1 MDNKYLSNFKKP
13 NDEGESWRVKK
24 RNEELLNLSL
34 EIEGVI
40 LFNLKTISERPISV
54 RLRSSDIHIYISE
67 IKELYPSFTIEIMPI
82 IGTLL
87 IKLADK
93 EWDWHGYGIKD
104 VKIVNDKIEKQNWFK
119 VIANK
124 AFCFVTKLIGGKMR
138 D

>member
-1 MDNKYLSNFKKP
+1 MAA
-13 NDEGESWRVKK
+13 NDEWESWRVKK

-40 LFNLKTISERPISV
+40 LFNLKTISERPIAVS
-54 RLRSSDIHIYISE
+54 LRSSDIHIYLSE

-82 IGTLL
+82 IGTVL

-93 EWDWHGYGIKD
+93 EWDWGGYGIKD
-104 VKIVNDKIEKQNWFK
+104 VEIVNNKVEKKNWFK
-119 VIANK
+119 VITNK
-124 AFCFVTKLIGGKMR
+124 AFCFVAKLIGGKMR